1 MQLPTTPA
9 TRRFTFLAE
18 ALNASGGFA
27 PQIATTTDSNGLTK
41 PTGIAGACHLVP
53 YPRESAIKFAGR
65 AAIAVYENHLRS
77 AVERFVGHI
86 GRRAP
91 VREGLDNPLL
101 AAVANDADWAGNH
114 INVFWSS
121 FMVEAKA
128 RGSMLLLVE
137 MASEQSSTQADA
149 LERRLVPY
157 LTAIEPE
164 RLVSFDLNESKRFN
178 WVRISATH
186 KIGTE
191 RVMVERYWDAN
202 EWRVYRNDVVI
213 EQGPHPFGECPVLAF
228 TEGGCYPHVGGFAQ
242 IADLSK
248 RIYNARSELDE
259 ILRSQTFS
267 LLTYQRTVE
276 ERATFNAAEISATI
290 GTHNM
295 LVHEGAAPSFIAPPD
310 GPAKVYQEVI
320 DGLQEAISRISY
332 SVDSHQGAKTNESGL
347 ALVVRFQSLNG
358 ALSSFAMRM
367 QDLEARAW
375 VLVSRALGLKATVFA
390 QWATDYSLV
399 DTEREL
405 QVLASMRGTGFA
417 EAALIE
423 QRKRI
428 AGQVFD
434 SLDDDTLSEVLAS
447 LGEGG
452 QEIAPTPETP
462 ELEMVTQVQPE
473 PAPVDLSLV
482 TAQISALSAKIDA
495 IPVLLAP
502 EPVKAKEQDLSPVM
516 AAIAALSSK
525 VDAMEQPVAPV
536 AATPAPQHPIIFN
549 TAQGARVI
557 DLVRDVDG
565 NLTGAKVREA

>member
-1 MQLPTTPA
+1 MTAIRATFCRDSRRHCIPMQIPTTPA
-9 TRRFTFLAE
+9 NRRFTFLAE

-27 PQIATTTDSNGLTK
+27 PQISTTTDSGGMTK
-41 PTGIAGACHLVP
+41 PTGIGGACHLVP
-53 YPRESAIKFAGR
+53 YPRESAYKFAGR

-86 GRRAP
+86 GQRVP

-137 MASEQSSTQADA
+137 MANDQAASQADA
-149 LERRLVPY
+149 LDRRLVPY

-164 RLVSFDLNESKRFN
+164 RLVSFELNESKLFE
-178 WVRISATH
+178 WVRISANH

-191 RVMVERYWDAN
+191 RMAVDRYWDAT
-202 EWRVYRNDVVI
+202 EWRVYLNDVII
-213 EQGPHPFGECPVLAF
+213 ERGVHPFGECPVLAF
-228 TEGGCYPHVGGFAQ
+228 TEGGVYPHVGSFAQ

-267 LLTYQRTVE
+267 LLTYQRTID

-295 LVHEGAAPSFIAPPD
+295 LVHEGQTPSFIAPPD

-320 DGLQEAISRISY
+320 DGLRESISRISF
-332 SVDSHQGAKTNESGL
+332 SVDSHQGTKAQESGL
-347 ALVVRFQSLNG
+347 ALVVRFQALNG
-358 ALSSFAMRM
+358 ALSNFAMRM
-367 QDLEARAW
+367 QDLEQRAW
-375 VLVSRALGLKATVFA
+375 SMISRTLGLKATAFA

-399 DTEREL
+399 DVVREL
-405 QVLASMRGTGFA
+405 EVLTAMQSTGFP
-417 EAALIE
+417 EPALIE

-434 SLDDDTLSEVLAS
+434 SLNDDTLREVMAS
-447 LGEGG
+447 IDEGG
-452 QEIAPTPETP
+452 QEVAALPD
-462 ELEMVTQVQPE
+462 
-473 PAPVDLSLV
+473 VDA
-482 TAQISALSAKIDA
+482 TDATINAAL
-495 IPVLLAP
+495 P
-502 EPVKAKEQDLSPVM
+502 EPVNLSPVM
-516 AAIAALSSK
+516 TAIAALSDK
-525 VDAMEQPVAPV
+525 VDAMEVGEPASPPSVA
-536 AATPAPQHPIIFN
+536 TQQPIIFN
-549 TAQGARVI
+549 TAQGAKVI
-557 DLVRDVDG
+557 DLVRDANN
-565 NLTGAKVREA
+565 NLIGANVREA